1 MLNKTYFLI
10 AFMLISIHA
19 YSQEDEVIEKKNEEI
34 VPMSLVATQDVVF
47 ELRKNYGI
55 EVSVE
60 LTKAL
65 WQVLH
70 SYSNQQQAQIIWQS
84 AISKVTTLD
93 SSLSTVVNS
102 YYNAGEV
109 MITYV
114 NGMSEK
120 KWNEK
125 RRFSV
130 VNKEKLDDFLRMNDD
145 LTIYFNLLPVWNLL
159 LEDVGKHE
167 NINWQTVFQKS
178 LKVFEQK
185 ELVQD
190 SSDKKLLPLAE
201 SEPQNEQS
209 LGEMVT
215 IVTEF
220 KAWIQSDNRIFDLS
234 ILMRKVD
241 LLKDKGRSLALIR
254 FVLAKDSEQLLSA
267 TMSWFALAQQLIGD
281 INSFNEAE
289 LNFYQ
294 QFIEENDTWFLTQE
308 QNLIAVDTRL
318 PELIES
324 SFHQLK
330 PLVKNPQNITSVKFT
345 SVYELLYSD
354 FGKYMSSPFRKK
366 IRTDLEVCLNIS
378 EEFAPYPQEPIDEKQ
393 FKGCVDDIYNAAVNE
408 ATSRELSG
416 TLIKVEN
423 KQALDRALALPVWQT
438 INILYANLASVE
450 CLKTTKQLPNPL
462 EWTMAA
468 ESLLWFADR
477 WPAYMDKYQQ
487 RNKIQDIISKGSVLV
502 EGLVCATGK
511 KREVLTF
518 EFNRVVQSWKQV
530 ETDIQKVIE
539 EFNATFLK
547 AGSDLDLIDDTQSKS
562 NYRVEGAK
570 IAACDVQNSCGV
582 LVELEPSKA
591 LYNLFPNHLLVA
603 DQLKLGNVKLCYDD
617 VGWEDRR
624 AAPTHL
630 DNNNVANYMGKFSFS
645 LKGFYNNQLVFSRK
659 ITDKQ
664 EYNYI
669 FAANTQEVLNT
680 YCPLSIVGD
689 KISTKLER
697 GTFGLVPNRLTF
709 LTASRA
715 NETDILVGNWAAGE
729 EWENAMLSDNVEVLS
744 EDNLEDL
751 QTNIVTAYQKK
762 AKQLQ
767 DIIYKSILNKQP
779 KASDAQK
786 GLASSF
792 ATMQQHEKLLFSYN
806 YLLQMDRLMQDDD
819 LHGLFF
825 GSNKVVDA
833 STIKNHFDNQM
844 NINVLQ
850 SEVEQNLK
858 SNQEKWNAL
867 SNQVSNSHI
876 LSLLYRLD
884 SIYP

>member
-1 MLNKTYFLI
+1 MLKKTYFLI
-10 AFMLISIHA
+10 AFLLMPIHA
-19 YSQEDEVIEKKNEEI
+19 YSQGDEVIENKDEEI

-55 EVSVE
+55 KASVE
-60 LTKAL
+60 LTRAL

-70 SYSNQQQAQIIWQS
+70 AYSNQQQAQIIWQS
-84 AISKVTTLD
+84 AINKVTDLD
-93 SSLSTVVNS
+93 DSLPIVVSSS
-102 YYNAGEV
+102 YNAGEV

-120 KWNEK
+120 KWNTN
-125 RRFSV
+125 RRLPRI
-130 VNKEKLDDFLRMNDD
+130 NKEKLGDFLRMNDD
-145 LTIYFNLLPVWNLL
+145 LTIYFNLQPVWELL
-159 LEDVGKHE
+159 LQGVVKQK
-167 NINWQTVFQKS
+167 NINWSEVFQKS
-178 LKVFEQK
+178 LKVFELPK
-185 ELVQD
+185 LVEKPEDNHNQV
-190 SSDKKLLPLAE
+190 LAE
-201 SEPQNEQS
+201 TQQ
-209 LGEMVT
+209 
-215 IVTEF
+215 
-220 KAWIQSDNRIFDLS
+220 DNDLS
-234 ILMRKVD
+234 PVPSLASALDTWIYSEDREHELSGLMQRVD
-241 LLKDKGRSLALIR
+241 LLKNNQLSLALIR
-254 FVLAKDSEQLLSA
+254 FVLAKDNEQFLSSA
-267 TMSWFALAQQLIGD
+267 MTWFALAQQLLARLD
-281 INSFNEAE
+281 SLSESE
-289 LNFYQ
+289 LSFYQ
-294 QFIEENDTWFLTQE
+294 KFIEENDAWFLTKE
-308 QNLIAVDTRL
+308 QDLMAVDTRIS
-318 PELIES
+318 ELIEL
-324 SFHQLK
+324 SFHQIK
-330 PLVKNPQNITSVKFT
+330 PIVQNPQNLTNVKLT
-345 SVYELLYSD
+345 SVYELLYSN
-354 FGKYMSSPFRKK
+354 FGKYMSSPFRNK
-366 IRTDLEVCLNIS
+366 IRKDLEVCLNIS

-393 FKGCVDDIYNAAVNE
+393 FKGCVDDMYNAAVNE
-408 ATSRELSG
+408 STSRELSG

-423 KQALDRALALPVWQT
+423 TQALDRALALPVWQT
-438 INILYANLASVE
+438 INILYANLASTE
-450 CLKTTKQLPNPL
+450 CLKTSKQLPNPL

-468 ESLLWFADR
+468 ESMLWFADR

-487 RNKIQDIISKGSVLV
+487 KNKIYEIIAKGRLLFD
-502 EGLVCATGK
+502 GLDCTKDKNNELLNA
-511 KREVLTF
+511 

-547 AGSDLDLIDDTQSKS
+547 PGSDLDLIDDTQSKS

-570 IAACDVQNSCGV
+570 IAACNVQSSCGV

-591 LYNLFPNHLLVA
+591 LYNLFPSYLLMA
-603 DQLKLGNVKLCYDD
+603 DQLKQGHVKLCYDD

-645 LKGFYNNQLVFSRK
+645 LKGFYNDQLVFSRK

-669 FAANTQEVLNT
+669 FAANTEAVLNT
-680 YCPLSIVGD
+680 YCPLSIVGE
-689 KISTKLER
+689 KISTKLAR

-715 NETDILVGNWAAGE
+715 NETDILVGNWASGE
-729 EWENAMLSDNVEVLS
+729 EWENAILGDDVEVVA
-744 EDNLEDL
+744 EDNLDDL
-751 QTNIVTAYQKK
+751 QAKIVTAYQQK

-767 DIIYKSILNKQP
+767 DIIYKSLLNKQA
-779 KASDAQK
+779 KASEPQK
-786 GLASSF
+786 GLYNSF
-792 ATMQQHEKLLFSYN
+792 ATMQRHEKLLFSYN

-833 STIKNHFDNQM
+833 STIKNHFENQV
-844 NINVLQ
+844 NIKVLQ
-850 SEVEQNLK
+850 SEVERNLQ

-867 SNQVSNSHI
+867 VNQVSNSHI